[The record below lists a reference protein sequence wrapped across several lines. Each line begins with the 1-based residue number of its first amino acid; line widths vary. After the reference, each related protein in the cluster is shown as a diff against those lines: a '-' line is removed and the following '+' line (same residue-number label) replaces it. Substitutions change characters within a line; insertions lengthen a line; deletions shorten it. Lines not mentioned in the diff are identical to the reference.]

1 MVLETAAQGSFDDIV
16 LIRVDNNRILLAV
29 AVSRIVLTVQLK
41 KKDRSYTG
49 LKQVVFWIE
58 HLI

>member
-49 LKQVVFWIE
+49 LKQVVF
-58 HLI
+58 